1 MDILNNYIKLK
12 KNIFNKNKVICYNLK
27 KKKMNNNE

>member
-27 KKKMNNNE
+27 KKKKKKNE